1 MYLSYV
7 ETSRLDTSGLL
18 NVSNNV
24 LKIFSL
30 LINQIN
36 KLHFQIVEM
45 KTLIFFIIKMFV
57 KYLKSNFL
65 VIPGWLAHSSLS
77 IYFINIPLSTFNN
90 IYKFG
95 GNYCEKKTF
104 KHSKNPGLHSTGA
117 VSKCNNLSVSIRS
130 GSQMTSPGPGLS
142 SPMLIVETQLNSRR
156 KYYMDICV
164 CKFRI

>member
-1 MYLSYV
+1 MDRLVTHRWLLKDMCRVSTIEIVWFEIFFYFSQSWEKILYFLFISSFYWENISLMYLSYV

-65 VIPGWLAHSSLS
+65 VIPGWLAHSTLS

-95 GNYCEKKTF
+95 GNYLEKKTF
-104 KHSKNPGLHSTGA
+104 KH
-117 VSKCNNLSVSIRS
+117 
-130 GSQMTSPGPGLS
+130 
-142 SPMLIVETQLNSRR
+142 
-156 KYYMDICV
+156 
-164 CKFRI
+164 